1 MQFERTLTVGWA
13 QTDFNG
19 HMRNSAY
26 LDMCSDIR
34 FMFFLA
40 HEFPASRFSEAKF
53 GPVIQSDRLEYF
65 REARLLDEMR
75 VTLRLAGLAG
85 DGSRFRLQNDFYRP
99 DGRLSATV
107 VSAGGWLSFATRRL
121 IVPPDE
127 IRESLATMDRVAEFE
142 TLKPIGAGQ
151 HEVKS

>member
-1 MQFERTLTVGWA
+1 MLFERSLAVGWA

-34 FMFFLA
+34 FMFFLK
-40 HEFPASRFSEAKF
+40 HDFPASRFSEAQF
-53 GPVIQSDRLEYF
+53 GPVIQSDHLEYF
-65 REARLLDEMR
+65 REARLLDELR

-85 DGSRFRLQNDFYRP
+85 DGSRFCLQNDFYRP

-107 VSAGGWLSFATRRL
+107 VSAGGWLSFATRKL
-121 IVPPDE
+121 IMPPE
-127 IRESLATMDRVAEFE
+127 QISESLATLERVTEFE
-142 TLKPIGAGQ
+142 TLKSIGVRSA
-151 HEVKS
+151 

>member
-1 MQFERTLTVGWA
+1 MLFERSLTVGWA

-40 HEFPASRFSEAKF
+40 HGFPASRFSEAQF

-65 REARLLDEMR
+65 REARLLDELR
-75 VTLRLAGLAG
+75 VTLRLAGLAA

-107 VSAGGWLSFATRRL
+107 VSAGGWLSFATRKL
-121 IVPPDE
+121 IMPPE
-127 IRESLATMDRVAEFE
+127 QISESLATLERVTEFE
-142 TLKPIGAGQ
+142 TLKSIGVRSA
-151 HEVKS
+151 